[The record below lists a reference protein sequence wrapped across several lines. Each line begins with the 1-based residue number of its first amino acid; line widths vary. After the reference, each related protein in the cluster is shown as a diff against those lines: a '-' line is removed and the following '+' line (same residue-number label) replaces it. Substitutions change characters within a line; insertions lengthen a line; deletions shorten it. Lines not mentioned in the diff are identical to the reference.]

1 MTIKH
6 DIAIEL
12 QRLAPLGGGALE
24 VRTPDGKL
32 LAQLSAIDQIGCG
45 CDRLSYQSAKLAG
58 QSLDR
63 LKQIS
68 GDLTKRLNYLLEPVG
83 LLEADAES
91 CTVQLR
97 STPPQQGDDGRSYY
111 ELLVRQGG
119 EILLLRY
126 HKAPG
131 APRAVISA
139 LLTREVLSRLAEDF
153 VAATG

>member
-1 MTIKH
+1 MSIKS
-6 DIAIEL
+6 DIALEL

-32 LAQLSAIDQIGCG
+32 LAQLSAVDPIGCG
-45 CDRLSYQSAKLAG
+45 CDRLSYQTAKLAG
-58 QSLDR
+58 QSLER

-68 GDLTKRLNYLLEPVG
+68 GALTKRLTYLLEPVG

-131 APRAVISA
+131 APRAAITA
-139 LLTREVLSRLAEDF
+139 QLTREVLARLADDF
-153 VAATG
+153 VAAAG